1 MFEQLFASSTLVFVS
16 RIEVY
21 IKKAEKF
28 IGMDEPDAAL
38 NSLRKAVEAI
48 CTSIIQRENFPSNAR
63 KPTLDEKLAIISNK
77 INSKEFN
84 MPRHLSLEMMHV
96 QKIGNHASHDQG
108 DETPISNASAQAALI
123 QMKEI
128 KSWYFS
134 HYDLNPKKMGKQKVA
149 PVRKKTSP
157 DGFIKELSKVD
168 RNVSI
173 ELTGV
178 FKSIENLGLRL
189 QSGTSKM
196 GSIRIRS
203 PRMIDFFDAENKFL
217 FNRRFN
223 FGVFYADG
231 NFKNFSCE
239 GRLGK
244 QYLKELSKLIPDSKV
259 FEHSTTEFRNCVV
272 KTNGEH
278 LKIQDILKIKDDW
291 YKLLLKFKAKIE
303 SE

>member
-1 MFEQLFASSTLVFVS
+1 VFEQLIARSTLIFVS

-21 IKKAEKF
+21 IEKAEKF

-48 CTSIIQRENFPSNAR
+48 CTSVIQKENFPSNAR

-108 DETPISNASAQAALI
+108 DEIPISNASAQAALI

-134 HYDLNPKKMGKQKVA
+134 HYEINPKKTSKQKVA

-168 RNVSI
+168 RNESI
-173 ELTGV
+173 KLTEV
-178 FKSIENLGLRL
+178 FESIENLGLRL

-203 PRMIDFFDAENKFL
+203 PRMIDFFDTENKFL

-239 GRLGK
+239 GLLGK
-244 QYLKELSKLIPDSKV
+244 QYLRELSKLIPDSKV

-272 KTNGEH
+272 KTNGDF
-278 LKIQDILKIKDDW
+278 LKIKDILKIKDDW
-291 YKLLLKFKAKIE
+291 LALLEKFIGCID
-303 SE
+303 S

>member
-1 MFEQLFASSTLVFVS
+1 MFEQLIAVSTLIFVN

-21 IKKAEKF
+21 IEKAEKF
-28 IGMDEPDAAL
+28 IGMNEPDAAL

-48 CTSIIQRENFPSNAR
+48 CTSVIQKENFPTNAR

-108 DETPISNASAQAALI
+108 DEIPISKASAQAALI
-123 QMKEI
+123 QMREI

-168 RNVSI
+168 SNVSI
-173 ELTGV
+173 ELAEV
-178 FKSIENLGLRL
+178 FEAIEKLGLRL

-203 PRMIDFFDAENKFL
+203 PRMIDFVDAENKFL

-239 GRLGK
+239 GLLGK
-244 QYLKELSKLIPDSKV
+244 QYLRELSKLIPDSKV

-272 KTNGEH
+272 NTNGDF
-278 LKIQDILKIKDDW
+278 LKIQDVLKIKDDW
-291 YKLLLKFKAKIE
+291 LKLLSKFKAKIE